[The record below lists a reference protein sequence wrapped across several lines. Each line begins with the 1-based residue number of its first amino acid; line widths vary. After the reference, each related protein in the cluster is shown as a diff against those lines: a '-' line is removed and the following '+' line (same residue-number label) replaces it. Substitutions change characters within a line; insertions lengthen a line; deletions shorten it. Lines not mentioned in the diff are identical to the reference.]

1 MTKARPPGYCKHLVF
16 LILFTICYH
25 FNTISDE
32 PDIVCSNNR
41 DKTTLSHALAQ
52 HLLSVPLVNVS
63 QFRTSQEARANQ
75 IKRGCTAYFLFPESV
90 SEGKGKV
97 R

>member
-1 MTKARPPGYCKHLVF
+1 MNL
-16 LILFTICYH
+16 
-25 FNTISDE
+25 
-32 PDIVCSNNR
+32 
-41 DKTTLSHALAQ
+41 TLSVVITKTKQ
-52 HLLSVPLVNVS
+52 HLLSVPLVNVT

-90 SEGKGKV
+90 SKGKG